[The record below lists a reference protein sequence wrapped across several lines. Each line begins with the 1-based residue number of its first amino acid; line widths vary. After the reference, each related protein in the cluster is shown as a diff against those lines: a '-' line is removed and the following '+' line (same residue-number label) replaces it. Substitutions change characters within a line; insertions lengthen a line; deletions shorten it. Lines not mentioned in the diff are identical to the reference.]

1 MPPTTYRAGHKI
13 DHYEIIQKL
22 GQGLTSHV
30 YLARDLH
37 TQQQVVLKLVIDDL
51 IGGTAIYARF
61 LREKEIGQRLS
72 HPNIQ
77 RQINTNEQRS
87 QDYLIAEYVHGHTLR
102 EEIKQHAPDLLPADK
117 VLAILLPVC
126 EALVYAH
133 AHGVIHRD
141 IKPDNIILLEN
152 GEVKV
157 IDFGIA
163 LLDNQRRRPLLGSAP
178 LIGTPDYMPPERLSG
193 EHGDERT
200 DVYAVG
206 VTLYELLCGRT
217 PFQETDG
224 FDFVSEHYAYDA
236 PDILQFNS
244 QVPLELATV
253 VMRAI
258 RRDQDQRYAS
268 IQSLLYDLSHLDEV
282 TAVKYVPARPK
293 FGGRFRQIMRLAL
306 IVLVVCLIIVAL
318 GLLAQWLHPATLQH

>member
-1 MPPTTYRAGHKI
+1 M
-13 DHYEIIQKL
+13 
-22 GQGLTSHV
+22 
-30 YLARDLH
+30 
-37 TQQQVVLKLVIDDL
+37 LKLVIDDL
-51 IGGTAIYARF
+51 IGGAAIYARF

-72 HPNIQ
+72 HLNIQ
-77 RQINTNEQRS
+77 RQLNISEQRS
-87 QDYLIAEYVHGHTLR
+87 QDYLIAEYLPGHTVR
-102 EEIKQHAPDLLPADK
+102 EAIKQSAPELLPVDK

-126 EALVYAH
+126 AALAYAH

-141 IKPDNIILLEN
+141 IKPDNIILLDN

-163 LLDNQRRRPLLGSAP
+163 LLDNKRRRPLFGSAP
-178 LIGTPDYMPPERLSG
+178 LIGTPDYMPPERLFG
-193 EHGDERT
+193 EYGDERT
-200 DVYAVG
+200 DVYAIG

-236 PDILQFNS
+236 PDILQFNP
-244 QVPLELATV
+244 QLPLELATV

-258 RRDQDQRYAS
+258 RRDLDQRYAS
-268 IQSLLYDLSHLDEV
+268 MQSLLDDLCHLDKV

-293 FGGRFRQIMRLAL
+293 FGGRFRQIMRIAL
-306 IVLVVCLIIVAL
+306 IVLVVCLIIIAL
-318 GLLAQWLHPATLQH
+318 GLLAQWLHPATIHH